1 MSIARRFSPRRFSP
15 WGHISQAPLDAVQR
29 ALIAIF
35 KQWGQPKAIKVD
47 NGHPFGDPG
56 SDLRPVLALWLM
68 ALGITVIW
76 NRPRQPTDNAKV
88 ERMQAVTAA
97 WAEPASCANVDELQQ
112 HLDEATSIQRS
123 RYRCRRLDNQTR
135 VEHYPALLSGGSS
148 YDEQAFDLSQ
158 IFTFLAKG
166 KWVRKVSTVGQIDFY
181 HMRYSVGASYR
192 RQHVTIHLDV
202 QQKQWVVS
210 ADDDV
215 EIKRFSAEFLCEQ
228 NIRGLSLC
236 Q

>member
-1 MSIARRFSPRRFSP
+1 MQS
-15 WGHISQAPLDAVQR
+15 

-35 KQWGQPKAIKVD
+35 TQWGQPKAIKVD

-97 WAEPASCANVDELQQ
+97 WSEPASRSNVDELQQ
-112 HLDEATSIQRS
+112 HLDEAISIQRS
-123 RYRCRRLDNQTR
+123 RYRCPRLDNQTR
-135 VEHYPALLSGGSS
+135 VEHYPALLTGGTR
-148 YDEQAFDLSQ
+148 YDATAFDLCP
-158 IFTFLAKG
+158 IFTLLATG
-166 KWVRKVSTVGQIDFY
+166 KWVRKVSSAGQIDFY

-192 RQHVTIHLDV
+192 RQHVTIHLDT
-202 QQKQWVVS
+202 QMKQWVVS
-210 ADDDV
+210 AEEV
-215 EIKRFSAEFLCEQ
+215 GEIKRFSADFLCEE

-236 Q
+236 QQTNAE